1 MQRMIEKMVW
11 FITGAGRGLGVDIAK
26 DEPSHIH
33 LPRRRRVVRPDDQG
47 NSATWGVH
55 VSDEEYRGQA
65 QPAIKEA

>member
-1 MQRMIEKMVW
+1 MIDKKVR

-33 LPRRRRVVRPDDQG
+33 VPRRRRVVRPDNRG
-47 NSATWGVH
+47 TSATWGAH

-65 QPAIKEA
+65 RLAIEEA